1 MGAVWRLDRCH
12 SAIDLK
18 EAAAFDGRA
27 LRLVALG
34 PSARATIPARS
45 ARASPARP
53 TRFERVPGASRALLP
68 PPASPWQGRCRGP
81 ANRLNEPHAPVAQL
95 DRALPSEGKGHTFE
109 SCRVR
114 QSVRYIRTMPQNG

>member
-1 MGAVWRLDRCH
+1 MRCPHEFAVVLQAYHENGWPAEFGADPDTNRCVVIVW
-12 SAIDLK
+12 
-18 EAAAFDGRA
+18 
-27 LRLVALG
+27 
-34 PSARATIPARS
+34 
-45 ARASPARP
+45 
-53 TRFERVPGASRALLP
+53 ALLRPQSNP
-68 PPASPWQGRCRGP
+68 PQGRCRPP